1 MALTRKFLK
10 AMGIEDEKID
20 QIIDAHGET
29 VDALKEQINQYK
41 ESAEEL
47 PATKTALEEAKKQLD
62 DAGKD
67 PYKVKYEAIK
77 EDFEKYKADATA
89 RQTHAAKESAYR
101 DALKKAGVAEKRI
114 ESILRVT
121 DVDGIKIN
129 TDGKIEDADALAET
143 IKAEWADF
151 IPTSTTTGANV
162 PTPQGG
168 NAPDYDNM
176 SDEEYYKAKFKKG

>member
-29 VDALKEQINQYK
+29 VDALKEQINQYR

-62 DAGKD
+62 DAVKD

-77 EDFEKYKADATA
+77 EDFEKYKAETTA

-114 ESILRVT
+114 ESILRVS

-129 TDGKIEDADALAET
+129 AEGKIEDADALAET
-143 IKAEWADF
+143 IKTEWADF
-151 IPTSTTTGANV
+151 IPASTTTGANV
-162 PTPQGG
+162 PTPHGG
-168 NAPDYDNM
+168 NTPDYDSM
-176 SDEEYYKAKFKKG
+176 SDEEYYKTKFKKG